1 MKRLQYE
8 EIKYLTTEE
17 VEAALERNNKGDLLY
32 VPISVSLYSTDLD
45 WAQAICVKLSS
56 HEHFNVRGNAVL
68 GFSHLSRRF
77 GKLDRNLVKPVVE
90 AAMHDPHEYVRMQA
104 NDAADDLRHF
114 LKWRFSKRS

>member
-17 VEAALERNNKGDLLY
+17 AEAALERNSIEDLLY
-32 VPISVSLYSTDLD
+32 VPLSVSLYSTDLE

-56 HEHFNVRGNAVL
+56 HEHFNVRGNAVQ
-68 GFSHLSRRF
+68 GFGHLSRRF
-77 GKLDRNLVKPVVE
+77 GKLDRNIVKPVVE

-104 NDAADDLRHF
+104 NDAADDLSHF
-114 LKWRFSKRS
+114 LKWQFSKRS